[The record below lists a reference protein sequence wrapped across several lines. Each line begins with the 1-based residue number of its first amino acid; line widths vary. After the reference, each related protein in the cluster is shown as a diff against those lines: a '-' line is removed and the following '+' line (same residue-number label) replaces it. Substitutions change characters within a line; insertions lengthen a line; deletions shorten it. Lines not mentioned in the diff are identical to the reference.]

1 MILDK
6 NLALLLVSVGL
17 IIISPFLA
25 ILSHRV
31 SRYLL
36 DMYVADEV
44 LIITYME
51 QGKPV
56 ARVTIKTKS
65 DGATAK
71 KIIDLRKPI
80 NE

>member
-1 MILDK
+1 MIIDK
-6 NLALLLVSVGL
+6 SLALLLVSVGL
-17 IIISPFLA
+17 MIISPFLA

-31 SRYLL
+31 SKYLL

-51 QGKPV
+51 QGQPV
-56 ARVTIKTKS
+56 AQVTIKTKS
-65 DGATAK
+65 DGAVAK